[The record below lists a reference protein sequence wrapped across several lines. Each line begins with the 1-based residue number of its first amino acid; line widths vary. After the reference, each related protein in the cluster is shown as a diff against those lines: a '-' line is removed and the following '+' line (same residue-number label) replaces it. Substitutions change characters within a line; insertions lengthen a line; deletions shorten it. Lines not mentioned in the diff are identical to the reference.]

1 MEPIPVCPICPNIP
15 PQYTFRLMRGLIAK
29 GTLRTLPGGALVLDA
44 GTGTGTPL
52 ALDARHRL
60 HARLVGAPMRKQGL

>member
-1 MEPIPVCPICPNIP
+1 
-15 PQYTFRLMRGLIAK
+15 MRGLIAK

-60 HARLVGAPMRKQGL
+60 HARLVGAPMRKQVL